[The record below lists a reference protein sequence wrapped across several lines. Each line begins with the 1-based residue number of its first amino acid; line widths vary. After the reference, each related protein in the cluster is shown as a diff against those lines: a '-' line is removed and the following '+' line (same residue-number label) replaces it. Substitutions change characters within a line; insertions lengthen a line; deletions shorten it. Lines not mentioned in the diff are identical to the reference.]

1 LKRSSQP
8 DFESPW
14 DAFAILD
21 RLQIYQRDDFLC
33 MVTRG
38 AENGGLIS
46 EVSVPRV
53 PTFLWAQD
61 DGMTETHRHTPLE
74 NRPSS
79 RWINSVKHAHNG
91 VAELRVLL
99 PPIGFKDWCDY
110 TRSNGSTAESIRRR
124 VGETK
129 PEPEPEVNFESSTDD
144 GEEEEEQIEPFPFN
158 LLAPIQA
165 QMVEATAESIRVHP
179 NLPAIATFGAV
190 SAAIGR
196 GLHAKSGPNQTI
208 RGNIF
213 ILGSAISGD
222 GKSEGCRPL
231 VAQLVEENSNRIQY
245 YKEIEH
251 PSYCSRQ
258 RLYLKELQSIESALY
273 GRNKKPLST
282 ADKKALRDR
291 HQELLTML
299 DELKDQLVEPAMLTE
314 DCTQEMMAVLMA
326 RNNEQ
331 LFSFSAD
338 ASKAIDNLEGL
349 YNKLSVPEDNFM
361 VHCFSGDPCSI
372 HRISRPAINLQHPCL
387 NQLWF
392 LQPIHFERM
401 LANDRL
407 REAGFLVRLLIS
419 DTRLEPRE
427 SDGTEREIPPA
438 LQQQYDDL
446 IRLLITTYWDS
457 KTGWQ
462 ISVDPDGQ
470 KLFRDYQNELVGLRK
485 GDLKDIN
492 SFVARWPEQARRIA
506 IGQHAALH
514 GDQAH
519 LIRMADSTIANSIT
533 IVRWFANEQLR
544 MLQAC
549 RQKILRKQMEE
560 LRDLVLNQY
569 PQGVTLRTLRKSHG
583 KSEQFIEGIVKA
595 FPTIFALEDYQP
607 PGAGRPTRRLVVKIR
622 RSNF

>member
-1 LKRSSQP
+1 
-8 DFESPW
+8 
-14 DAFAILD
+14 
-21 RLQIYQRDDFLC
+21 

-179 NLPAIATFGAV
+179 NLPAIATLGAV

-457 KTGWQ
+457 KTG
-462 ISVDPDGQ
+462 
-470 KLFRDYQNELVGLRK
+470 
-485 GDLKDIN
+485 
-492 SFVARWPEQARRIA
+492 
-506 IGQHAALH
+506 
-514 GDQAH
+514 
-519 LIRMADSTIANSIT
+519 
-533 IVRWFANEQLR
+533 
-544 MLQAC
+544 
-549 RQKILRKQMEE
+549 
-560 LRDLVLNQY
+560 
-569 PQGVTLRTLRKSHG
+569 
-583 KSEQFIEGIVKA
+583 
-595 FPTIFALEDYQP
+595 
-607 PGAGRPTRRLVVKIR
+607 
-622 RSNF
+622 